1 LSKLPRGISG
11 RELIKRLGK
20 AGFLPQRTEGDH
32 QLLRHPDGR
41 AVTIP
46 LDPEIG
52 PGLMSDIMNEPGMTR
67 EEFITLVQNPKKW
80 RKMKERQAFNN
91 TRL

>member
-1 LSKLPRGISG
+1 LSKLPRISG

-32 QLLRHPDGR
+32 QFLKHPDGR
-41 AVTIP
+41 AVTVP

-52 PGLMSDIMNEPGMTR
+52 PGLMSDIMNELKMSR
-67 EEFITLVQNPKKW
+67 EDFLKLLLDPK
-80 RKMKERQAFNN
+80 RYAKEHSGA
-91 TRL
+91 T